1 MSDHTCSDNIVGSL
15 ISNCKLDTNF
25 LDAVV
30 SPWEMVTGG
39 LFIPVFWGVVVFVI
53 YLRYHS
59 AILSLLSGIFVLFGA
74 TFAFPEGSALVIPL
88 LVGSVV
94 GLALYYIILRS
105 PGPASDRL

>member
-15 ISNCKLDTNF
+15 INNCRLNTDF

-39 LFIPVFWGVVVFVI
+39 LFIPVFWGVIVFVI

-59 AILSLLSGIFVLFGA
+59 AISSLLSGIFVLFTA
-74 TFAFPEGSALVIPL
+74 TFAFPEGATMAIPL

-94 GLALYYIILRS
+94 GIALYYVMLRS

>member
-1 MSDHTCSDNIVGSL
+1 MSEHTCSDNVIGNL
-15 ISNCKLDTNF
+15 IDNCGLDTNF

-30 SPWEMVTGG
+30 SPWELITGG
-39 LFIPVFWGVVVFVI
+39 LFIPLFWAVIVFVV

-74 TFAFPEGSALVIPL
+74 SFAFPEGSMLVIPL
-88 LVGSVV
+88 LVGSVI
-94 GLALYYIILRS
+94 GIALYYIILRS